1 MAGDNNGNNDLFATD
16 LSGTTRR
23 ITDCPVSLR
32 GRTNTAELASLR
44 SPQQLITCGQ
54 EFCFTPA
61 WSPDGETIAFS
72 IERET
77 SKDSPAADH
86 HVRRTIILYP
96 WRKRCPASSLQQW
109 SCEQVG
115 VVPAAG
121 GAARDITAELDRRVQ
136 YGGAL
141 PLAWSADVRGPSL
154 GLCGCR
160 QR

>member
-1 MAGDNNGNNDLFATD
+1 MM
-16 LSGTTRR
+16 
-23 ITDCPVSLR
+23 SLR
-32 GRTNTAELASLR
+32 LR

-54 EFCFTPA
+54 EFCFTPT

-86 HVRRTIILYP
+86 HVRAPHDCCPGILGQ
-96 WRKRCPASSLQQW
+96 AGVQQW

-141 PLAWSADVRGPSL
+141 PLAWSADVRPQL
-154 GLCGCR
+154 R
-160 QR
+160 VV